1 MTKHPAPPE
10 PVKTIE
16 LPEPVTSRSGA
27 TYTELN
33 LSEPT
38 GGQVLNAEKHLKGAT
53 IGPADLRMY
62 SLTLVSQNAGIP
74 FSDVR
79 DLFPISVINEATRYL
94 QSFIEA
100 GQETGE
106 N

>member
-1 MTKHPAPPE
+1 MSKLPD

-16 LPEPVTSRSGA
+16 LETPINTKSGA
-27 TYTELN
+27 CYTQLD
-33 LSEPT
+33 LCEPT

-53 IGPADLRMY
+53 IGPVDLRMY

-74 FSDVR
+74 FADIR
-79 DLFPISVINEATRYL
+79 DYFPISVINEATRYL

-100 GQETGE
+100 GQETGGS
-106 N
+106 

>member
-1 MTKHPAPPE
+1 MTKRPD

-16 LPEPVTSRSGA
+16 LSEPINTKSGA
-27 TYTELN
+27 CYTQLD

-38 GGQVLNAEKHLKGAT
+38 GGQVLNAEKHLKGAS
-53 IGPADLRMY
+53 ISPADLRMY

-74 FSDVR
+74 FSDIR
-79 DLFPISVINEATRYL
+79 DYFPISVINEATSYL

-100 GQETGE
+100 GQETGG